1 MTRTARALT
10 RDEIASVWRIDRS
23 ESVEAVYRVVD
34 GALVLEPHRH
44 EATGWPPGE
53 AKTYTP
59 ILEDCFDRGGW
70 LYGRFENRTLYAVV
84 VLECR
89 FMGKARDQLQLKFL
103 HVGRSHRDKGVGK
116 ELFLLAAAEA
126 RARGAKRLY
135 ISATPTEHTIH
146 FYLGLGCTLASTP
159 DPELFALE
167 PEDIH
172 LEYELGPSG
181 A

>member
-1 MTRTARALT
+1 ML
-10 RDEIASVWRIDRS
+10 
-23 ESVEAVYRVVD
+23 ESN
-34 GALVLEPHRH
+34 RH

-53 AKTYTP
+53 AEIYTP

-70 LYGRFENRTLYAVV
+70 LHGCFENRRLYAAV
-84 VLECR
+84 VLDVR
-89 FMGKARDQLQLKFL
+89 FMGMGVDQLQLVFL
-103 HVGRSHRDKGVGK
+103 HVGRGQRDKGVGR

-126 RARGAKRLY
+126 RKRGAKRMY
-135 ISATPTEHTIH
+135 VSATPTEHTIH
-146 FYLGLGCTLASTP
+146 FYLGLGCTLAATP

-172 LEYELGPSG
+172 LEYDLGLHR